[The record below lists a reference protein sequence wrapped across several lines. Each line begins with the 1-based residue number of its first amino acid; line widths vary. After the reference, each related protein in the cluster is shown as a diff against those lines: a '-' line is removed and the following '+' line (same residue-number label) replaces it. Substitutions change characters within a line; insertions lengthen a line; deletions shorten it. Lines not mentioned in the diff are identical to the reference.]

1 MAQLSIVKTRTPE
14 AKPLDHR
21 SSDTRVKHLYA
32 LSKNYKLT
40 VWTDPQPCVDNRLH
54 HVSAYALPDVNEI
67 LTYPIDSDER
77 YAIALHEV
85 GHCVDPHPLQAL
97 LPTDVSYML
106 DDQIDFVKARFYKLR
121 SEWRAWKIAKEL
133 ASFWNA
139 DCDTVCD
146 ASLASYAGSSEWVS
160 LSHLYRLEW
169 SERTQQ
175 GSEFTPLSLR

>member
-1 MAQLSIVKTRTPE
+1 MAKISIVKTKTPK

-21 SSDTRVKHLYA
+21 SRDTRIKHLYA

-40 VWTDPQPCVDNRLH
+40 VWTDPHPSINTH
-54 HVSAYALPDVNEI
+54 HVSAYALPDFHEI
-67 LTYPIDSDER
+67 LTWPIDSDER

-85 GHCVDPHPLQAL
+85 GHCVDPHPLEAL

-106 DDQIDFVKARFYKLR
+106 DDQIDFVKERFYKLR
-121 SEWRAWKIAKEL
+121 GEWRAWKIAEVL
-133 ASFWNA
+133 SGFWND
-139 DCDTVCD
+139 DCDTIR
-146 ASLASYAGSSEWVS
+146 ASSLASYAGSSEWVS

-169 SERTQQ
+169 AKRLAE